1 MAARSIEFIDI
12 HENERIGMFNTR
24 IKTGCKPLLAVVL
37 GMGIAGAALA
47 ATPLR
52 EKNLSMQCADRKI
65 TVEAA
70 CFQYA
75 GSIMACTRQ
84 SIRFFGADGK
94 PLGARVFPAKPL
106 KGADYPV
113 VPEQFGE
120 LNCVETKAKE
130 KFVVATMDNGGN
142 CDECEWNDVY
152 SLDGTLV
159 GSTLDKKKNNASL
172 KAAIDAAFDERAKH
186 VLNHQELNRLYD
198 NSGAK

>member
-1 MAARSIEFIDI
+1 
-12 HENERIGMFNTR
+12 MFNTMTK
-24 IKTGCKPLLAVVL
+24 INCKRVLALLLSL
-37 GMGIAGAALA
+37 GMAGAASA
-47 ATPLR
+47 AAPLQ
-52 EKNLSMQCADRKI
+52 EKKISMQCSDRKI

-113 VPEQFGE
+113 IPEQFGE
-120 LNCVETKAKE
+120 LSCVETKTKE

-159 GSTLDKKKNNASL
+159 GTTLDKKKNNASL
-172 KAAIDAAFDERAKH
+172 KAAIDAAYDEHAKH
-186 VLNHQELNRLYD
+186 VLNQQQLYRLYD
-198 NSGAK
+198 NTGAK

>member
-1 MAARSIEFIDI
+1 
-12 HENERIGMFNTR
+12 MFNTM
-24 IKTGCKPLLAVVL
+24 IKTKCKPVLSILLGL
-37 GMGIAGAALA
+37 GTASAALA
-47 ATPLR
+47 AAPLQ
-52 EKNLSMQCADRKI
+52 EKNISMQCADRKI

-84 SIRFFGADGK
+84 SIRFISADGK

-106 KGADYPV
+106 KGADYPII
-113 VPEQFGE
+113 PEQFGE
-120 LNCVETKAKE
+120 LICVETKTKE

-159 GSTLDKKKNNASL
+159 GSTLDKKRTNASL
-172 KAAIDAAFDERAKH
+172 KAAIDAAYDEHVKH
-186 VLNHQELNRLYD
+186 VLNHRQLNRLYD
-198 NSGAK
+198 NTGTR